1 MNIYIMGQIHN
12 YTKAL
17 RLALSGL
24 LFGALAFPAAVRG
37 ESPVD
42 SAKVYFPLGHRQYYP
57 DYKDNDA
64 AMGHFLRSVRE
75 ADSAGAID
83 RVEVRAYASPDGSN
97 AANERLTANRCRS
110 ISDYIVSETGIA
122 PGLIDSHAEGIAWHE
137 LRRMVAAD
145 GAVPYQA
152 EVLEVLDNIPVWVF
166 DDAGAVV
173 GGRKKALMD
182 LRGGVPY
189 RWLYE
194 YVFPVLRNAVAVSLY
209 LKGDAEVPEQPV
221 AATEATDS
229 GDTAETAG
237 SGTDVREVIADYDAE
252 AAPAP
257 ATEQADV
264 IHAFA
269 LKTNL
274 IYDALLCPNLALEWR
289 INDKWSVAAEADV
302 AWWRNDGRH
311 RYYQLMY
318 IGGEGRYWFKTRGP
332 WHGMYAGV
340 MAGGGKYDLS
350 GGHRGYKG
358 EAGLAGLTYGYMFPV
373 SKHLSFDAEIGLG
386 YMYTEYKE
394 YIPHDGHYLYQRTA
408 RTGYFGPVKV
418 QFSLVWRFGDSARI
432 WKGGRK

>member
-1 MNIYIMGQIHN
+1 MGQIHK
-12 YTKAL
+12 YKIAFTV
-17 RLALSGL
+17 ALSGL
-24 LFGALAFPAAVRG
+24 LFGALAFPTAAHG

-57 DYKDNDA
+57 GYNGNADA
-64 AMGHFLRSVRE
+64 MRHFLHSVRE
-75 ADSAGAID
+75 ADSAGTVA
-83 RVEVRAYASPDGSN
+83 RVEVKAYASPDGSN
-97 AANERLTANRCRS
+97 AANERLTAGRCRS
-110 ISDYIVSETGIA
+110 ITDYIISETGIA
-122 PGLIDSHAEGIAWHE
+122 PELIDPHAEGIAWHE

-145 GAVPYQA
+145 GSVPYQT
-152 EVLEVLDNIPVWVF
+152 EVLELLDNTPLWVF
-166 DDAGAVV
+166 DAAGTVT

-182 LRGGVPY
+182 LRGGIPY

-194 YVFPVLRNAVAVSLY
+194 HVFPELRNAVAVSLY
-209 LKGDAEVPEQPV
+209 LKSETAAAEVAEDCETDTEVSGTEIPEATTTHEPTTAAVPAPV
-221 AATEATDS
+221 AEETD
-229 GDTAETAG
+229 A
-237 SGTDVREVIADYDAE
+237 V
-252 AAPAP
+252 
-257 ATEQADV
+257 
-264 IHAFA
+264 HAFG

-274 IYDALLCPNLALEWR
+274 IYDALLCPNLAIEWR

-302 AWWRNDGRH
+302 AWWKTSGRH
-311 RYYQLMY
+311 RYYQIMY
-318 IGGEGRYWFKTRGP
+318 LGGEGRYWFKSRGP
-332 WHGMYAGV
+332 WHGMYAGL

-373 SKHLSFDAEIGLG
+373 SKHLSFDAEIGIG

-418 QFSLVWRFGDSARI
+418 QFSLVWRFGDSDRI